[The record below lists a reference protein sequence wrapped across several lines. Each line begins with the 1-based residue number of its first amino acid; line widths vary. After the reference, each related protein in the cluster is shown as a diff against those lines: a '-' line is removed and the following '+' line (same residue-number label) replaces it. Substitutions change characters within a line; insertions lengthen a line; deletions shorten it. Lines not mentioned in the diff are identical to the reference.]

1 MNAELRHALG
11 SLCVDAPDGLYAS
24 PKTARQL
31 ADVLAVLKSH
41 GAVLGRDVKLSRG
54 AFDRLEGVE
63 PRSCTALAGAGIVLS
78 ELERAVGAHSMTLGP
93 LTPAALKLTLGE
105 YLEGTYGGLRSVSAG
120 RLEPL
125 CLSLEAVLPDGRVL
139 RTHDS
144 PRSAAGPELM
154 ALILG
159 THGRLG
165 LTVSARVRCFPA
177 IETRRTVRMSYPS
190 VDAAVSALK
199 AALADGCMLGA
210 VRAQRIGSRPVL
222 ELELSGGL
230 DAVDRDTAS
239 VQRNAP
245 AMGGR
250 AAGEAP
256 AAVTSDVEG
265 EASWKEIARALEG
278 AAPLELYRLSL
289 ASAIVRG
296 VPVAAPPA
304 QWQGSHNLLKA
315 FDPASVMGGAS

>member
-1 MNAELRHALG
+1 
-11 SLCVDAPDGLYAS
+11 
-24 PKTARQL
+24 
-31 ADVLAVLKSH
+31 
-41 GAVLGRDVKLSRG
+41 VLGRDVKLSRG

-78 ELERAVGAHSMTLGP
+78 ELERALGAHSMTLGP
-93 LTPAALKLTLGE
+93 LSPGAMKLTLGE
-105 YLEGTYGGLRSVSAG
+105 YLEGAYAGLRSVSAG

-144 PRSAAGPELM
+144 PRSAAGPDLM

-159 THGRLG
+159 ARGKLG
-165 LTVSARVRCFPA
+165 LTVAARVRCLPA
-177 IETRRTVRMSYPS
+177 IETRRTLRMSYPS

-199 AALADGCMLGA
+199 AALADGCQLGA
-210 VRAQRIGSRPVL
+210 VRAQLIGSRPVL

-230 DAVDRDTAS
+230 EAVDRDTAS

-265 EASWKEIARALEG
+265 EASWKDIAVALEG
-278 AAPLELYRLSL
+278 TAPLELYRLSL

-296 VPVAAPPA
+296 VPVSAPAA
-304 QWQGSHNLLKA
+304 QWHGSHTLLQA